1 MISMLEKH
9 NWFRLT
15 GLITLILLTRKL
27 DGSVFEETSSFRML
41 ILSFSSKFEMSF
53 FIISIAKTAS
63 QRIGAVIRSIF
74 FLLRLLCISINLPY
88 GLA

>member
-1 MISMLEKH
+1 MISMLEKQLVSFDRF
-9 NWFRLT
+9 NNT
-15 GLITLILLTRKL
+15 DTIDKKI
-27 DGSVFEETSSFRML
+27 EETSSFRML
-41 ILSFSSKFEMSF
+41 ILSFFSKFEMSF